1 MQGRK
6 PSFLRRSPRHAGPLA
21 LVSAMIISTAGCQGM
36 AMTQES
42 DNGRAIGKIDNTVAD
57 WPLTFVRHNF
67 GAHCFDTIGCRITYS
82 GFTHGVDRDDEVSP
96 PVSSYKGTHSQ
107 LLSAGHIARR
117 NFPPPAHVKWRSKDG
132 VEHEADVDVADIFHD
147 RKILHRV
154 PREDI
159 REGVSITDPDV
170 ILEVNDRTIN
180 VYMRAFIPTRELQIP
195 GNKYSG
201 FRDDLV
207 LAWTKTY

>member
-1 MQGRK
+1 MQGRR
-6 PSFLRRSPRHAGPLA
+6 PTLHGRSSGHARSLA

-42 DNGRAIGKIDNTVAD
+42 GLEETRAGDTDASE
-57 WPLTFVRHNF
+57 WPLKFFQHNF
-67 GAHCFDTIGCRITYS
+67 GAHCFDTIGCKIVYS
-82 GFTHGVDRDDEVSP
+82 GFVHGVDHDDEVSP
-96 PVSSYKGTHSQ
+96 PVSSYRASHEK

-117 NFPPPAHVKWRSKDG
+117 NFPAPAKVQWRSKDG
-132 VEHEADVDVADIFHD
+132 VPHEAEVDIGEIFKD
-147 RKILHRV
+147 RVVLHNV
-154 PREDI
+154 PRDEIYGDL
-159 REGVSITDPDV
+159 GDPDI

-180 VYMRAFIPTRELQIP
+180 VYMRAFVPTKTLQVP

-201 FRDDLV
+201 FRDDLI